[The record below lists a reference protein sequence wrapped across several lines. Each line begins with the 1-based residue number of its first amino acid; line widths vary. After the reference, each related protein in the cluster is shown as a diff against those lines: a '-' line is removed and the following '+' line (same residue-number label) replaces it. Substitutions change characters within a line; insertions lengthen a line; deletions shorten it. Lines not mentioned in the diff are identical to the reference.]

1 MFYCGKIWKNQIL
14 YLLIVEIVFLKLRNL
29 SEKIWKKS
37 KMSAA
42 VSRQARGAAG
52 VSRLLTKLKISLD
65 TENFYEAHQIYRT
78 IYFR

>member
-1 MFYCGKIWKNQIL
+1 MKSGLNWANHKQTN
-14 YLLIVEIVFLKLRNL
+14 EIVFLKLRNL
-29 SEKIWKKS
+29 SEKNWKKS

>member
-1 MFYCGKIWKNQIL
+1 MKSELNWANHKQTN
-14 YLLIVEIVFLKLRNL
+14 EIVFFENKRNL
-29 SEKIWKKS
+29 SEKIGKKS